1 VLFCPLGCV
10 LELLRILL
18 ELEDQLATEQPL
30 TLATRKSGEASR
42 ATLSVIHDGRDG

>member
-1 VLFCPLGCV
+1 LCSGIVKNFVG
-10 LELLRILL
+10 
-18 ELEDQLATEQPL
+18 LEDQLATEQPL